1 MPLHVETAPIPGLLQ
16 PPTLGKVLRRLRDTR
31 RISREKL
38 AYNAGVSTSYIT
50 HLENGLRE
58 RPTREVLQA
67 LVRYLDR
74 LGPLSEV
81 EHRHLRD
88 LTGFGGEDYPSAGQ
102 LRGEIT
108 DDLRHALTLHEP
120 NLAAYLDTR
129 WNLLACNDSYEQAFP
144 GIRADGNLLHWL
156 LGNESARSVVVEW
169 EYEVRLLVRW
179 LRGLLAGAGDA
190 ASAAAFLAELER
202 YEHFRSAWDEE
213 IAAYGRD
220 RPLMQLRDPA
230 SGRPRT
236 IAVQSFR
243 VDSVLHT
250 DRMQVLLGIP
260 VDNPIRTGRLART
273 ALLSGGTYTGEY
285 QYSAAS
291 VETR

>member
-179 LRGLLAGAGDA
+179 LRGLLMRRGRRGLRGGISRRTRTVRTFPQRMGRGDRGIRARPA
-190 ASAAAFLAELER
+190 ADAVA
-202 YEHFRSAWDEE
+202 RS
-213 IAAYGRD
+213 
-220 RPLMQLRDPA
+220 A